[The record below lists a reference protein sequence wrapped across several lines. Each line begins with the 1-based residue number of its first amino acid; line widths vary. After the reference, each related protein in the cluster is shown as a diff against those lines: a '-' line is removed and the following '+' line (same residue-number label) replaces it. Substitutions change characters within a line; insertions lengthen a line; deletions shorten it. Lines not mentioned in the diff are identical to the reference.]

1 MLTKH
6 DQHAMRTRR
15 VARST
20 AMSTPRHT
28 STPIRRISRG
38 SLTAA
43 SGRAHE
49 PTPLSF
55 LQNEALPILTEETH
69 ALQDNLEQMGEIEH
83 ALTTFN
89 ENFAMFLYGLK
100 MNAFCVEWP
109 EAPVEESLCRH
120 EAQRAAG
127 RRTQKAAPTWTS
139 PPTSGGTGD
148 QTYVTEAES
157 PEAPRP
163 RARMNAGGRAASQA
177 RARAA
182 HAASARASQAR
193 PPPTDPRASQ
203 SRSAPS
209 AEARA
214 ASVGKQRIPVA
225 TKRKR
230 EVRAARAATR
240 LTARSLPLA
249 SSIPCRSSTAAAT
262 RCVRRG
268 CRTAN
273 HFRSS
278 TRCCRA

>member
-6 DQHAMRTRR
+6 DQHAIRTRR
-15 VARST
+15 VAKST

-38 SLTAA
+38 SLTAG

-55 LQNEALPILTEETH
+55 LQNEALPILSEETN

-109 EAPVEESLCRH
+109 EAPVEENLRRY
-120 EAQRAAG
+120 EAQRVSG
-127 RRTQKAAPTWTS
+127 RRSQKAAPSWTS
-139 PPTSGGTGD
+139 PPTSGDTGD

-157 PEAPRP
+157 PEESRP

-193 PPPTDPRASQ
+193 PPPPDPRASQ
-203 SRSAPS
+203 SRPAPS

-214 ASVGKQRIPVA
+214 ASIGKQRIPVV

-230 EVRAARAATR
+230 EVRVARARRTR
-240 LTARSLPLA
+240 LTARSLLLA
-249 SSIPCRSSTAAAT
+249 SSIPCLSSTAAAT
-262 RCVRRG
+262 RCV
-268 CRTAN
+268 
-273 HFRSS
+273 
-278 TRCCRA
+278 